1 MILRIAFALLS
12 IGLLGSCNTQEKDAS
27 SQKETKKTSP
37 AEQWISKV
45 RAAHGSDAL
54 AKSEVTFQFR
64 DAQFLVK
71 KDGYDFYYQRH
82 KFDTSGRRII
92 DQVWPDSTFRTID
105 GERQQLTPK
114 KARGIS
120 ESLHSVVYFAFLP
133 EALNDPA
140 VRASY
145 VDSVQVKGE
154 PYHRIK
160 VTFSEENG
168 GPDHED
174 EYLYW
179 IHGENHTLDYLAY
192 NFQVNGGGARFRAAE
207 NPRTM
212 AGIRFQDYKNYK
224 PTDGRMD
231 LSGLDTLYEKGEL
244 KLLSE
249 IDLENIEVAL
259 SAE

>member
-1 MILRIAFALLS
+1 MILRVAFALLS
-12 IGLLGSCNTQEKDAS
+12 MALLGACTSQEKDATP
-27 SQKETKKTSP
+27 QKEAKKTSS

-45 RAAHGSDAL
+45 RTAHGSNVL
-54 AKSEVTFQFR
+54 TQSKVTFQFR
-64 DAQFLVK
+64 DAEFLVK
-71 KDGYDFYYQRH
+71 KDGYDFYYQRQ
-82 KFDTSGRRII
+82 KVDTAGRRII

-105 GERQQLTPK
+105 GEKQQLTPK

-120 ESLHSVVYFAFLP
+120 ESLHSVVYFAYLP

-140 VRASY
+140 VRPSY
-145 VDSVQVKGE
+145 VDSVHVKGE

-179 IHGENHTLDYLAY
+179 FHGKDHTLDYLAY

-207 NPRTM
+207 NPRKI
-212 AGIRFQDYKNYK
+212 AGIRLQDYKNYT

-231 LSGLDTLYEKGEL
+231 LTGLDTLFEKGDL

-249 IDLENIEVAL
+249 IDLENIEVAAL
-259 SAE
+259 EE